1 MEEIPTPKLAKSLII
16 GMYQVKKV
24 LSAVSRMAILMN
36 VSHIFSWSSTGPS
49 FGWHQQITV
58 FENKIFLTIGTISCF
73 CICPT
78 AALMCLPKSEEKGK
92 CQITY
97 ISDDFQKSESETFA
111 SFAICSVFSSTS
123 FSLFPLSQTA
133 SLAFAISDPPA
144 AALAW
149 KDFFGIFQ
157 LALRLIEFL
166 ALNNMTQPKCFL
178 RRGFTGV
185 NQTDQLWSTT
195 REQILRWLRKAH
207 QRIQFLIVCLL

>member
-1 MEEIPTPKLAKSLII
+1 
-16 GMYQVKKV
+16 MYQVKKV
-24 LSAVSRMAILMN
+24 LSAVSRVAVLKNIQLVLNLPALCWVASAIYSIWEWN
-36 VSHIFSWSSTGPS
+36 A
-49 FGWHQQITV
+49 TV
-58 FENKIFLTIGTISCF
+58 FLTIGTISCF

-149 KDFFGIFQ
+149 EEFGVVFQ
-157 LALRLIEFL
+157 LALRLI
-166 ALNNMTQPKCFL
+166 
-178 RRGFTGV
+178 
-185 NQTDQLWSTT
+185 
-195 REQILRWLRKAH
+195 
-207 QRIQFLIVCLL
+207 